1 MSLVQGQN
9 IGDVN
14 LVNQTVQ
21 ELANE
26 RHDVVPSVANYI
38 PHAKQAQAHKAFL
51 VDGYKRATLFWGRQV
66 GKSLWSVK
74 HLEMAA
80 CLKQGQYFIVFRTH
94 KHAKDVMW
102 RQYLHA
108 IPKEL
113 IDTTNSTELIITF
126 KHIKGAFYFPGI
138 GWQAVIHDV
147 NLPPSTIQLLGS
159 DYAFDHTGRK
169 ADGMIFDEYQD
180 QDPQNWETV
189 YRHYFTTTKGWACF
203 MGTARG
209 FNHWYDRLEYAKEK
223 YRKTIEEGEKKTWFY
238 LEATW
243 RDNPVVDADYMAEQ
257 REEAEE
263 TGQLDTYMQEVELQ
277 FRTAAG
283 SVYPMFDRTI
293 HVISPNDKRIPDDGT
308 LYITWDFGWVEGHPT
323 AINFITIDSH
333 GRWFITDEIH
343 GLQIRIDDIIEMIQL
358 KTSEKRIQQ
367 IVADSARPDLIDA
380 AKMEA
385 SRKQM
390 YFPIVG
396 APKRQGSVAAGI
408 TLLGTKLMPKIQL
421 LGMPEPDVF
430 VTSNC
435 AKTIFQLENYRY
447 REVKKDRPAT
457 DAPIKMHDDHCF
469 IAGTMISTT
478 KGKKA
483 IEQITIDDILITPL
497 GESKVLANKMTGI
510 KPVFKSN
517 LYTSTD
523 GHKIPTN
530 RGSVRT
536 DELRYTDIIWNENQK
551 QYTSM
556 EYLIAGILSQR
567 REVTDYIINGL
578 LTRSLE
584 AKQDLC
590 IKMYGSS
597 TMEQFLKDMKSITKI
612 GTMTTQLE
620 ALNLL
625 ANQNTMIFTTLTNHN
640 LAKSLLNMLESL
652 LLSGIKA
659 QKDESGIVNTLNR
672 LGLVELLQLY
682 NALSVKETTKVS
694 TQLAVNTVGERAKQQ
709 PYGDAEVY
717 NLASENGMYFANG
730 TLVSN
735 CDGLRYL
742 ALYLKF
748 GLIKQTGSMPPKP
761 KFNSYGL

>member
-1 MSLVQGQN
+1 MAE
-9 IGDVN
+9 
-14 LVNQTVQ
+14 TVA
-21 ELANE
+21 EAVAGVE
-26 RHDVVPSVANYI
+26 ADRHDIVPTVANYL
-38 PHAKQAQAHKAFL
+38 PHLKQAEAHKAFL

-108 IPKEL
+108 IPKDL

-126 KHIKGAFYFPGI
+126 KYIKGAFYFPGI
-138 GWQAVIHDV
+138 GWQAIIHDTSQ
-147 NLPPSTIQLLGS
+147 PPSTIQLLGS

-223 YRKTIEEGEKKTWFY
+223 YRKTLEEGEKKTWFY

-243 RDNPVVDADYMAEQ
+243 RDNPVVDAEYMAEQ

-283 SVYPMFDRTI
+283 SVYPMFDRNI

-323 AINFITIDSH
+323 AINFIHIDNH

-380 AKMEA
+380 AKVEA
-385 SRKQM
+385 SKKQM
-390 YFPIVG
+390 FFPITG

-408 TLLGTKLMPKIQL
+408 TLLGTKLMPKLQL
-421 LGMPEPDVF
+421 LGSPEPDVF

-469 IAGTMISTT
+469 VENTMISTT
-478 KGKKA
+478 TGKKA
-483 IEQITIDDILITPL
+483 IQDLTSEDVLVTPL
-497 GESKVLANKMTGI
+497 GNSRVLANKMTGI
-510 KPVFKSN
+510 KPVFKSD
-517 LYTSTD
+517 LYTSTFA
-523 GHKIPTN
+523 HKVPTN
-530 RGSVRT
+530 RGVVQS
-536 DELRYTDIIWNENQK
+536 DELRYTDVIWKENLK
-551 QYTSM
+551 QFTSM
-556 EYLIAGILSQR
+556 EYLIAGILNQR

-584 AKQDLC
+584 AKLELC
-590 IKMYGSS
+590 IKMYGNSI
-597 TMEQFLKDMKSITKI
+597 MEKFQQDMKSITQMD
-612 GTMTTQLE
+612 TMTTQLE

-625 ANQNTMIFTTLTNHN
+625 VNQNITVFTTITSPS
-640 LAKSLLNMLESL
+640 LANSLSKMLGSML
-652 LLSGIKA
+652 LCGIKV
-659 QKDESGIVNTLNR
+659 QQDENGIVNTLKNC
-672 LGLVELLQLY
+672 GLNELYKLY
-682 NALSVKETTKVS
+682 NVLVAEKSLTPLSQLELS
-694 TQLAVNTVGERAKQQ
+694 TVEERAKQQ
-709 PYGDAEVY
+709 PSGDAEVY

-730 TLVSN
+730 VLVSN

-748 GLIKQTGSMPPKP
+748 GLVKQAGALPPKP
-761 KFNSYGL
+761 KFNQFGI